1 VATPPA
7 EGQTPA
13 PAENPETTTE
23 QTAVIADLHWLIHQ
37 GHVIEF
43 ANGMLDT
50 AKKPLP
56 RLPKPES
63 KPESSIESAHT
74 QEAASAVSDEAAPA
88 VESSAPKP
96 SQPEVVGGEVV
107 SASGTSEAATPGPA
121 VETSAAGS
129 AEEPVE
135 TITAPAES
143 RQ

>member
-1 VATPPA
+1 
-7 EGQTPA
+7 
-13 PAENPETTTE
+13 
-23 QTAVIADLHWLIHQ
+23 VIADLHWLIHQ

-63 KPESSIESAHT
+63 KPESSIENAHK
-74 QEAASAVSDEAAPA
+74 QEGEAASAVSDEAAPA